1 MVSCLRSKVPIGS
14 AYPLSSNSAVHY
26 AFLSYHSCFLQLLCR
41 VMFILHTLYLS
52 FDSLTTTSLACS
64 PIASPELSYLLIF
77 TLSDKIILL
86 ITILKTSCPL
96 SQAPTRRTM
105 SQGSY
110 TDFVAFSGLRCADVF
125 DFFR

>member
-1 MVSCLRSKVPIGS
+1 MLLVNRPI
-14 AYPLSSNSAVHY
+14 
-26 AFLSYHSCFLQLLCR
+26 
-41 VMFILHTLYLS
+41 
-52 FDSLTTTSLACS
+52 TTTALY
-64 PIASPELSYLLIF
+64 YLLIF

-86 ITILKTSCPL
+86 TTILKTSCPL

-125 DFFR
+125 DFFQIVHIGSNPIEQHLSVTNAHTTTELTHRHL